1 MNTQQIFK
9 GTLVILT
16 TLIASFMLITNVRIL
31 IVLLIA
37 IIIASALRPYAAAL
51 HRIGIP
57 NGLAITLVYLLLGLG
72 IAVLLVIVLPPI
84 VRQLANYMENEWQL
98 ATRIIVAQNWFEQQL
113 SHLANQEIQL
123 GNSEELRQAVYD
135 LIAQIRISAPSA
147 LLVLGNTVGEALLV
161 FVMGVYWLTARDK
174 AITFLASL
182 VPQHQQQRFV
192 DIAVEVETTM
202 GSYVRGI
209 MLVGSFVGLANFV
222 ILALFRVSNAAT
234 LAFIIGLTTMLPVVG
249 GFIGAGTATLLALLV
264 SPLQGLIVFATF
276 VVVQQVEMNVITPR
290 VMAQSVGIDPLLV
303 ILAVFVG
310 FAMYGPTGALIA
322 VPLAGALA
330 VLVQRLIVEPRIAE
344 LRYEVHD
351 GGILLSPPPQR
362 PNDRNQVIETPA
374 NSVS

>member
-1 MNTQQIFK
+1 MNSQQIFK

-16 TLIASFMLITNVRIL
+16 TLVASFILITNVRIL

-37 IIIASALRPYAAAL
+37 IIVASALRPYAAAL

-57 NGLAITLVYLLLGLG
+57 NGLAITLVYLLLGLA

-84 VRQLANYMENEWQL
+84 VRQFANYMENEWQL
-98 ATRIIVAQNWFEQQL
+98 ATRIIVAQNWFEQQI

-123 GNSEELRQAVYD
+123 GNSEELRQTIYD
-135 LIAQIRISAPSA
+135 LIAQIRISAPST
-147 LLVLGNTVGEALLV
+147 LLLIGNTIGEAMLA
-161 FVMGVYWLTARDK
+161 FVMGVYWLTARDNTI
-174 AITFLASL
+174 AFLASL
-182 VPQHQQQRFV
+182 FPPHQQQRFV

-209 MLVGSFVGLANFV
+209 VLVGSFVGIANFL
-222 ILALFRVSNAAT
+222 ILALFRVANAPT
-234 LAFIIGLTTMLPVVG
+234 LAFIIGLATMLPVVG

-322 VPLAGALA
+322 VPLAGAIA

-351 GGILLSPPPQR
+351 GGILLNPPPQSHNE
-362 PNDRNQVIETPA
+362 PVVEAPISPVT
-374 NSVS
+374 